1 MKETESVLLIISAA
15 SGVGK
20 SSLARAL
27 VAQSERTVLSVS
39 HTTRKIGE
47 HEVDGRD
54 YHFVTEHEF
63 SRMIE
68 AGEFLEHAKL
78 YGNQYGTSRK
88 VVSRELVAG
97 NNVVLEIDWQGAH
110 QVQRSFPAVIKVF
123 ILPPSIDTLRS
134 RLIGRGRDSDNTIEQ
149 RLAAAM
155 DDMKHCVDYD
165 HLVLNDDFQKA
176 LGDLQNLLPGGSG
189 TVRPIPECIMT
200 KLGICR

>member
-1 MKETESVLLIISAA
+1 MKETESALLIISAA

-63 SRMIE
+63 SHMIE

-78 YGNQYGTSRK
+78 YGNHYGTSRK
-88 VVSRELVAG
+88 VVSRELEAG

-134 RLIGRGRDSDNTIEQ
+134 RLIGRGRDSDNTIEH
-149 RLAAAM
+149 RMAAAM

-176 LGDLQNLLPGGSG
+176 LEDLQNLLPGGSG
-189 TVRPIPECIMT
+189 TVRPIPECIMK

>member
-1 MKETESVLLIISAA
+1 MKETESALLIISAA

-63 SRMIE
+63 SHMIE

-78 YGNQYGTSRK
+78 YGNRYGTSRK
-88 VVSRELVAG
+88 VVSRELEAG
-97 NNVVLEIDWQGAH
+97 NNVVLEIDWQGAR

-123 ILPPSIDTLRS
+123 
-134 RLIGRGRDSDNTIEQ
+134 
-149 RLAAAM
+149 
-155 DDMKHCVDYD
+155 
-165 HLVLNDDFQKA
+165 QKA
-176 LGDLQNLLPGGSG
+176 LVDLQNLLPGGSG
-189 TVRPIPECIMT
+189 TVRPIPECIMK